1 MAGYCVVQENRQRV
15 ILEEKRRKREEA
27 KRAADEARKKKKGTN
42 AAPKSPVD
50 DTNIID
56 NLLKEI
62 RAGTTLRPTST
73 QLKRHRPSLKTAEL
87 EKLKKIAEVATSP
100 TYKSPSSSLQRNFNF
115 PESRDPVD
123 MIVEEATRQIAE
135 EAAQKKAAGPGTVEP
150 SQDVPL
156 APTTPPDQT
165 APLTTPPDQTAPPTT
180 PPDQM
185 APLTTPPDQTA
196 PLTTPPD
203 QTAPLITP
211 PDQTAPP
218 TTPPDQT
225 ASLTTPPDQ
234 MAPLTTPL
242 DQTAPL
248 TTPPDQMASLTTPP
262 DQTAPRTTPSS
273 STQVIK
279 PLTVNQNGEPEA
291 DTKQNGELEVAD
303 QLQPPSDGGEGVE
316 KEEEPRVKVAV
327 WDEEKLENGI
337 DSSPTRQVR
346 QLFLYSTGQPDHL
359 T

>member
-42 AAPKSPVD
+42 AAPESPVD

-135 EAAQKKAAGPGTVEP
+135 EAAAQKKAAGPGTVEP

-165 APLTTPPDQTAPPTT
+165 APLTTPPDQTAPPTAL
-180 PPDQM
+180 PDQM

-203 QTAPLITP
+203 QTAPLTTF

-218 TTPPDQT
+218 TTLPDQT

-234 MAPLTTPL
+234 
-242 DQTAPL
+242 TAPW
-248 TTPPDQMASLTTPP
+248 
-262 DQTAPRTTPSS
+262 TTPSS
-273 STQVIK
+273 STQVTK

-303 QLQPPSDGGEGVE
+303 QLQPPSEGGEGVE

>member
-1 MAGYCVVQENRQRV
+1 M

-42 AAPKSPVD
+42 AAPESPVD

-115 PESRDPVD
+115 PVSRDPVD
-123 MIVEEATRQIAE
+123 MIVEEATRQMAE

-156 APTTPPDQT
+156 VPT
-165 APLTTPPDQTAPPTT
+165 
-180 PPDQM
+180 
-185 APLTTPPDQTA
+185 
-196 PLTTPPD
+196 
-203 QTAPLITP
+203 TP

-225 ASLTTPPDQ
+225 APPTTY
-234 MAPLTTPL
+234 
-242 DQTAPL
+242 
-248 TTPPDQMASLTTPP
+248 
-262 DQTAPRTTPSS
+262 PSS
-273 STQVIK
+273 TPVIK
-279 PLTVNQNGEPEA
+279 PALTVNQNGEPEA

-303 QLQPPSDGGEGVE
+303 QLQPPSDGGESV

-327 WDEEKLENGI
+327 WDEEKVENGI

-346 QLFLYSTGQPDHL
+346 QLFLYSHL
-359 T
+359 TLGLTSPGSHTDFVLLCTLSYRPKRMKR

>member
-1 MAGYCVVQENRQRV
+1 M

-42 AAPKSPVD
+42 AAPESPVD

-100 TYKSPSSSLQRNFNF
+100 TYKSPSSSLHRNFNF

-123 MIVEEATRQIAE
+123 MIVEEATRQMAE

-165 APLTTPPDQTAPPTT
+165 APPTTPPDQTAPPTT
-180 PPDQM
+180 PP
-185 APLTTPPDQTA
+185 
-196 PLTTPPD
+196 
-203 QTAPLITP
+203 
-211 PDQTAPP
+211 
-218 TTPPDQT
+218 
-225 ASLTTPPDQ
+225 
-234 MAPLTTPL
+234 
-242 DQTAPL
+242 
-248 TTPPDQMASLTTPP
+248 
-262 DQTAPRTTPSS
+262 S
-273 STQVIK
+273 STPVIK
-279 PLTVNQNGEPEA
+279 PALTVNQNGEPEA
-291 DTKQNGELEVAD
+291 DAKQNGELEVAD
-303 QLQPPSDGGEGVE
+303 QLQPPSDGGESV

-327 WDEEKLENGI
+327 WDEEKVENGI

-346 QLFLYSTGQPDHL
+346 QLFLYSLKLRIDLPWFPY
-359 T
+359 

>member
-1 MAGYCVVQENRQRV
+1 M

-42 AAPKSPVD
+42 AAPESPVD

-135 EAAQKKAAGPGTVEP
+135 EAAQKKAAGPGTVEL

-165 APLTTPPDQTAPPTT
+165 APPTALPDQTAPPTALPDQVAPLTTPPDQTAPLTTFPDQTAPPTT

-196 PLTTPPD
+196 PLTT
-203 QTAPLITP
+203 L
-211 PDQTAPP
+211 
-218 TTPPDQT
+218 PDQT

-234 MAPLTTPL
+234 T
-242 DQTAPL
+242 
-248 TTPPDQMASLTTPP
+248 ASLTTPP

-273 STQVIK
+273 STQVTK

-291 DTKQNGELEVAD
+291 DTKQNGEVEVAD

-337 DSSPTRQVR
+337 NSSPTRQVR
-346 QLFLYSTGQPDHL
+346 QLFLYSSGQPDHL

>member
-1 MAGYCVVQENRQRV
+1 M

-42 AAPKSPVD
+42 AAPESPVD

-115 PESRDPVD
+115 PVSRDPVD
-123 MIVEEATRQIAE
+123 MIVEEATRQMAE

-165 APLTTPPDQTAPPTT
+165 APP
-180 PPDQM
+180 
-185 APLTTPPDQTA
+185 TTPPDQTA

-203 QTAPLITP
+203 QTV
-211 PDQTAPP
+211 PP

-225 ASLTTPPDQ
+225 APPRGVKD
-234 MAPLTTPL
+234 PF
-242 DQTAPL
+242 
-248 TTPPDQMASLTTPP
+248 SIS
-262 DQTAPRTTPSS
+262 RTLCSYARCFS
-273 STQVIK
+273 FS
-279 PLTVNQNGEPEA
+279 
-291 DTKQNGELEVAD
+291 
-303 QLQPPSDGGEGVE
+303 
-316 KEEEPRVKVAV
+316 
-327 WDEEKLENGI
+327 
-337 DSSPTRQVR
+337 
-346 QLFLYSTGQPDHL
+346 
-359 T
+359 

>member
-1 MAGYCVVQENRQRV
+1 M

-42 AAPKSPVD
+42 AAPESPVD

-135 EAAQKKAAGPGTVEP
+135 EAAAQKKAAGPGTVEP

-165 APLTTPPDQTAPPTT
+165 APLTTPPDQTAPPTALPDQT
-180 PPDQM
+180 APPTALPDQM

-203 QTAPLITP
+203 QTAPLTTF

-218 TTPPDQT
+218 TTLPDQT

-234 MAPLTTPL
+234 
-242 DQTAPL
+242 TAPW
-248 TTPPDQMASLTTPP
+248 
-262 DQTAPRTTPSS
+262 TTPSS
-273 STQVIK
+273 STQVTK

-346 QLFLYSTGQPDHL
+346 QLFLYSSGQPDHL

>member
-1 MAGYCVVQENRQRV
+1 M

-42 AAPKSPVD
+42 AAPESPVD

-115 PESRDPVD
+115 PVSRDPVD
-123 MIVEEATRQIAE
+123 MIVEEATRQMAE
-135 EAAQKKAAGPGTVEP
+135 EAAQKKATGPGTVEP

-165 APLTTPPDQTAPPTT
+165 APP
-180 PPDQM
+180 
-185 APLTTPPDQTA
+185 TTPPDQTA
-196 PLTTPPD
+196 PLTTHPD
-203 QTAPLITP
+203 QTAPLTTH

-218 TTPPDQT
+218 TTPP
-225 ASLTTPPDQ
+225 
-234 MAPLTTPL
+234 
-242 DQTAPL
+242 
-248 TTPPDQMASLTTPP
+248 
-262 DQTAPRTTPSS
+262 S
-273 STQVIK
+273 STPVIK
-279 PLTVNQNGEPEA
+279 PALTVNQNGEPEA
-291 DTKQNGELEVAD
+291 DAKQNGELEVAD
-303 QLQPPSDGGEGVE
+303 QLQPPSDGGESV

-327 WDEEKLENGI
+327 WDEEKVENGI

-346 QLFLYSTGQPDHL
+346 QLFLYSLKLRIDLPWFPY
-359 T
+359 

>member
-1 MAGYCVVQENRQRV
+1 M

-42 AAPKSPVD
+42 AAPESPVD

-115 PESRDPVD
+115 PVSRDPVD
-123 MIVEEATRQIAE
+123 MIVEEATRQMAE

-165 APLTTPPDQTAPPTT
+165 APP
-180 PPDQM
+180 
-185 APLTTPPDQTA
+185 TTPPDQTA
-196 PLTTPPD
+196 PLTTPP
-203 QTAPLITP
+203 
-211 PDQTAPP
+211 
-218 TTPPDQT
+218 
-225 ASLTTPPDQ
+225 
-234 MAPLTTPL
+234 
-242 DQTAPL
+242 
-248 TTPPDQMASLTTPP
+248 
-262 DQTAPRTTPSS
+262 SS
-273 STQVIK
+273 IPVIK
-279 PLTVNQNGEPEA
+279 PVLTVNQNGEPEA
-291 DTKQNGELEVAD
+291 DAKQNGELEVAD
-303 QLQPPSDGGEGVE
+303 QLQPPSDGGESV

-327 WDEEKLENGI
+327 WDEEKVENGI

-346 QLFLYSTGQPDHL
+346 QLFLYSHL
-359 T
+359 TLGLTSPGSHTDFVLLCTLSYRPKRMKR